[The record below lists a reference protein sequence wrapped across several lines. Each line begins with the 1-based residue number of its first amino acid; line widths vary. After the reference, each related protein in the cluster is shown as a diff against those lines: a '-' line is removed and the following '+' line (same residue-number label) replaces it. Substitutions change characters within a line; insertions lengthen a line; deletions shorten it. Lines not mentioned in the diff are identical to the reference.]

1 MTKPRA
7 KEKTTNPEALTSS
20 ADESRSLKVAVIGA
34 GSWGTALASLLAYK
48 GNGVTIWSRGSEVAD
63 LINHRHENRVYLPGF
78 SLPETLKA
86 TTDIQAAVGD
96 AELVL
101 MVVPSHAMRETAM
114 RVAPHVRADAIVVSA
129 TKGIED
135 ETSKTM
141 FEVLT
146 DVIGDP
152 QRIGV
157 LSGPSFAA
165 EVVSGQPTVVVAAAR
180 DESVAQSI
188 QHVFASPNV
197 RVYRSTDVVGVEIG
211 GVVKNIMA
219 ICTGVS
225 DGLGYGHN
233 TRAAIIT
240 RGLAEIM
247 RLAVALG
254 ARPETLAGL
263 SGIGDL
269 VLTCTGD
276 LSRNRQLGLRIGRGE
291 KVADILRGMRM
302 VAEGVRNTK
311 AVKRLAD
318 RCGIEM
324 PIVEV
329 AYRVL
334 YEGMPPE
341 EALGELFGRSL
352 KAEFV

>member
-1 MTKPRA
+1 
-7 KEKTTNPEALTSS
+7 
-20 ADESRSLKVAVIGA
+20 VANNDDVLAIAVVGA
-34 GSWGTALASLLAYK
+34 GSWGTALAGMLAAK
-48 GNGVTIWSRGSEVAD
+48 GHRVTIWSRGPEVAD
-63 LINHRHENRVYLPGF
+63 LINNQHENRIYLPGHVLPS
-78 SLPETLKA
+78 SLRA
-86 TTDIQAAVGD
+86 TTEIGAAIRGAD
-96 AELVL
+96 LVL
-101 MVVPSHAMRETAM
+101 MVVPSHAMRETAE
-114 RVAPHVRADAIVVSA
+114 RAAPHVRADALVVSA

-141 FEVLT
+141 HEVLA
-146 DVIGDP
+146 DVVGSP
-152 QRIGV
+152 ERIGV
-157 LSGPSFAA
+157 VSGPSFAA
-165 EVVSGQPTVVVAAAR
+165 EVAGGHPTVITAAAH
-180 DESVAQSI
+180 DDAVAERI
-188 QHVFASPNV
+188 QRAFACMNV
-197 RVYRSTDVVGVEIG
+197 RVYRTTDVVGVEIG
-211 GVVKNIMA
+211 GVVKNVMA
-219 ICTGVS
+219 ICTGVA
-225 DGLGYGHN
+225 DGLGYGSN

-247 RLAVALG
+247 RLASAMG

-291 KVADILRGMRM
+291 RVEDILRGMRM

-311 AVKRLAD
+311 AVKILAD
-318 RCGIEM
+318 RAGVEM

-334 YEGMPPE
+334 YEGLSPK

-352 KAEFV
+352 KPEFA

>member
-1 MTKPRA
+1 VTG
-7 KEKTTNPEALTSS
+7 
-20 ADESRSLKVAVIGA
+20 AD
-34 GSWGTALASLLAYK
+34 
-48 GNGVTIWSRGSEVAD
+48 
-63 LINHRHENRVYLPGF
+63 
-78 SLPETLKA
+78 
-86 TTDIQAAVGD
+86 
-96 AELVL
+96 LVL
-101 MVVPSHAMRETAM
+101 MVVPSHAMRETAE
-114 RVAPHVRADAIVVSA
+114 RAKDHVGHDALVVSA

-146 DVIGDP
+146 DVLGCP
-152 QRIGV
+152 ERIGV
-157 LSGPSFAA
+157 ISGPSFAA
-165 EVVSGQPTVVVAAAR
+165 EVVTGQPTVIVAAAR
-180 DESVAQSI
+180 DESVAERI
-188 QHVFASPNV
+188 QHVFASLNV

-225 DGLGYGHN
+225 DGLGYGSN
-233 TRAAIIT
+233 ARAAIIT

-247 RLAVALG
+247 RLAEALG

-291 KVADILRGMRM
+291 KVEDILRGMRM
-302 VAEGVRNTK
+302 VAEGVRNTR

-318 RCGIEM
+318 RCKVEM

-334 YEGMPPE
+334 YEGLSPR

>member
-1 MTKPRA
+1 MSDGSGA
-7 KEKTTNPEALTSS
+7 GVSV
-20 ADESRSLKVAVIGA
+20 VAVIGA
-34 GSWGTALASLLAYK
+34 GSWGTALAGLLSAK
-48 GNGVTIWSRGSEVAD
+48 GLNVTLWSRGAEVAL
-63 LINHRHENRVYLPGF
+63 LINEHHENRIYLPGVA
-78 SLPETLKA
+78 LPATLRA
-86 TTDIQAAVGD
+86 TTEMATAVAG
-96 AELVL
+96 AELAV
-101 MVVPSHAMRETAM
+101 MVVPSHAMRETAELA
-114 RVAPHVRADAIVVSA
+114 APFVQKNALVVSA

-141 FEVLT
+141 FEVLV
-146 DVIGDP
+146 DVLGD
-152 QRIGV
+152 RDRVGV
-157 LSGPSFAA
+157 ISGPSFAA
-165 EVVSGQPTVVVAAAR
+165 EVASGHPTVVVAAAL
-180 DESVAQSI
+180 DDAIAQRI
-188 QHVFASPNV
+188 QHAFASPNL
-197 RVYRSTDVVGVEIG
+197 RVYRSTDVIGVEIG

-219 ICTGVS
+219 ICTGVAE
-225 DGLGYGHN
+225 GLGYGLN

-291 KVADILRGMRM
+291 KVEDILRGMRM

-311 AVKRLAD
+311 AVKHLAA
-318 RCGIEM
+318 RAGVEM

-334 YEGMPPE
+334 YERMPPDQV
-341 EALGELFGRSL
+341 LGELFGRSL
-352 KAEFV
+352 KPEFV

>member
-1 MTKPRA
+1 
-7 KEKTTNPEALTSS
+7 
-20 ADESRSLKVAVIGA
+20 
-34 GSWGTALASLLAYK
+34 
-48 GNGVTIWSRGSEVAD
+48 
-63 LINHRHENRVYLPGF
+63 
-78 SLPETLKA
+78 LKA
-86 TTDIQAAVGD
+86 TTDMASAVGD
-96 AELVL
+96 AELAL
-101 MVVPSHAMRETAM
+101 MVVPSHAMRESAL
-114 RVAPHVRADAIVVSA
+114 RAKEFVAPGAMVVSA

-141 FEVLT
+141 FDVLG
-146 DVIGDP
+146 DVLGNPI
-152 QRIGV
+152 RIGV

-165 EVVSGQPTVVVAAAR
+165 EVIGGHPTVVVAAAR
-180 DESVAQSI
+180 EEPVAQRI
-188 QHVFASPNV
+188 QHVFAAPNM

-225 DGLGYGHN
+225 DGLGYGNN

-247 RLAVALG
+247 RLAEALG
-254 ARPETLAGL
+254 ARAETLAGL

-291 KVADILRGMRM
+291 KVEDILRSMRM
-302 VAEGVRNTK
+302 VAEGVRNTR

-318 RCGIEM
+318 RSKVEM

-334 YEGMPPE
+334 YEGLPPH